1 MNDVEYLDIDLD
13 KESYNKLVEYCKIKK
28 VSKNEAIKMIIKDI
42 SESIKKEGR

>member
-1 MNDVEYLDIDLD
+1 MNDIEYLDIDVD

-42 SESIKKEGR
+42 SESIKKEER

>member
-13 KESYNKLVEYCKIKK
+13 KDSYNKLMEYCKIKK
-28 VSKNEAIKMIIKDI
+28 VSKNEAIKMIIRYI